1 MGDSTMFKGK
11 GQTPILASQTTG
23 AAPPMIDLTTAATTA
38 TTATTT
44 SKKRCPCCSHKLHLS
59 DMACGKCGDRYCMN
73 HRLPELHNCGYDFKT
88 AGKRELAAANP
99 QVVNDKLATRI

>member
-1 MGDSTMFKGK
+1 MGDSTMFTGK

-38 TTATTT
+38 TTATTA
-44 SKKRCPCCSHKLHLS
+44 KKRCPCCSHKLHLS

-88 AGKRELAAANP
+88 AGQRELAAANP